1 MKKLKIT
8 LTYYEDGCYENF
20 SFDASGQDYPEVIRG
35 FLKLLEIEFDRDEI
49 RHGCKIMAQDAG
61 YAVVR
66 HDPTSPIIPQS

>member
-1 MKKLKIT
+1 MSGLKVT
-8 LTYYEDGCYENF
+8 LTYYENGSFQNF

-61 YAVVR
+61 YNV
-66 HDPTSPIIPQS
+66 SPR